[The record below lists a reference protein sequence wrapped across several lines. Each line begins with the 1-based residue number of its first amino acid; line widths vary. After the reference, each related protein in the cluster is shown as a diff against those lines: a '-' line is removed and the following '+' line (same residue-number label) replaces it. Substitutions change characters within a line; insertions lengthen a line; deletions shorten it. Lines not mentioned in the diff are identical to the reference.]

1 MERIEPTS
9 RTDRKV
15 VVVTKP
21 RVSFGAIVAGVVVAL
36 ATLVLLGFLGIAIGG
51 AAIEPALPGVRT
63 LAIAT
68 ALWVLFA
75 FVVATGLGSLVAGRL
90 SGVTRPLD
98 GLLHG
103 VVVFGLTLFLLV
115 GSAAQN
121 PNNILAPLGAMG
133 ADATRLQAAAI
144 PTDNEA
150 FLAWARA
157 RAWPGERDKAILVLA
172 AAGVDP
178 ADASAL
184 FDELGRE
191 RTVTPEALAHAESIA
206 LQVRTAVH
214 DASRA
219 AAIGSAWAFASCTVA
234 LFFCMG
240 LGALGAMRRR
250 RARIE
255 PSPEPPRV
263 VPGLSH

>member
-1 MERIEPTS
+1 MERIEPTY
-9 RTDRKV
+9 RKDRKASM
-15 VVVTKP
+15 KP
-21 RVSFGAIVAGVVVAL
+21 RVSFSAIVAGVVVSF

-51 AAIEPALPGVRT
+51 AAIEPAVPGVRT

-75 FVVATGLGSLVAGRL
+75 FVIATGLGSLVAGRM
-90 SGVTRPLD
+90 SGVARTLD

-121 PNNILAPLGAMG
+121 PNSVLAPLGVMG

-144 PTDNEA
+144 PTDTDA

-157 RAWPGERDKAILVLA
+157 RSGIGTRDQAVVALA
-172 AAGVDP
+172 TAGIDPEAAV
-178 ADASAL
+178 AL
-184 FDELGRE
+184 FDELR
-191 RTVTPEALAHAESIA
+191 RDPAVSPEARAHAESIA
-206 LQVRTAVH
+206 LQVRSAVH

-219 AAIGSAWAFASCTVA
+219 AAIGSAWAFATCTVA

-240 LGALGAMRRR
+240 MGALGAAHRRH
-250 RARIE
+250 RARAE
-255 PSPEPPRV
+255 PAPRV